1 MATVEPRPGGGA
13 GAVNAPEAAAAA
25 PARWRID
32 TPARAVLFGVGVA
45 LGFEA
50 AHLALT
56 LAFVETPSGEWLLAR
71 GNYRVGVIVSLITG
85 LTAGALVYAFPG
97 HQRELE
103 QYRRALGWS
112 EARLAEAI
120 VGVQPSRRSLCLAAF
135 ALAPAGLLLITASDT
150 SRPFLFTDDPWTPSI
165 VWAMAQNV
173 VLFALLGAVA
183 YLTHARRR
191 VDRALEAYPPP
202 LDLLDPAEA
211 RALAATGLR
220 RSFFWIV
227 GGSFAS
233 LVLVDLDFSWMTGV
247 VVGVTLAIGT
257 GLFFTP
263 LVKLARRIRAAKHAE
278 LERVR
283 RRIREARDALLEHP
297 APSLA
302 VTSELPALLAW
313 EKRIEEVR
321 PFALDASQVL
331 RFASLVVLALGSWLG
346 GAIVDLWVE
355 RVLR

>member
-1 MATVEPRPGGGA
+1 MATVEPRPGESSGA
-13 GAVNAPEAAAAA
+13 ASAAAAA
-25 PARWRID
+25 PARARWRID
-32 TPARAVLFGVGVA
+32 TPARATLFGAAVA
-45 LGFEA
+45 LGLEA
-50 AHLALT
+50 AHLAVT
-56 LAFVETPSGEWLLAR
+56 LAFVEAPSTEWLLAR

-85 LTAGALVYAFPG
+85 LTAGALAYAFPG

-103 QYRRALGWS
+103 QYRRALSWS
-112 EARLAEAI
+112 EARLAEVIA
-120 VGVQPSRRSLCLAAF
+120 GVQPSARSLRLAAL
-135 ALAPAGLLLITASDT
+135 ALAPVGLLLITATDT

-165 VWAMAQNV
+165 AWALVQNV
-173 VLFALLGAVA
+173 GLFALLGAVA

-227 GGSFAS
+227 GGSLAS

-257 GLFFTP
+257 SLFFAP

-283 RRIREARDALLEHP
+283 RRIREARDALLQHP
-297 APSLA
+297 APGLA
-302 VTSELPALLAW
+302 VISELPALLAW

-331 RFASLVVLALGSWLG
+331 RFASLVLLALGSWLG
-346 GAIVDLWVE
+346 GALVDLWVE